1 MPKLIVWGIAIVAL
15 AAIMDRLLLWME
27 TRGWVF
33 YRRTK
38 GRGGGALYH
47 TRHRDVFVLVLGVA
61 TLSGCRETTRSTAE
75 FPLVETTIAEVHEA
89 FRDGRLTSRRLV
101 ERYMERIEAYDQ
113 SSDLNSI
120 VIVNPDAIAEAE
132 ALDEEFVRTGRLR
145 PLHGI
150 PVIVKDNYDTEGLQ
164 TTGGSLALRGSTPP
178 DDAYQVGMI
187 REAGAIVLAK
197 SNMAEW
203 AFSPYMT
210 ESSIAGVT
218 RNPYDLDRVPAGSSG
233 GTAAAVSANLG
244 LVGLGTDTGNSIRG
258 PSSHNA
264 LAGIR
269 STMGLTSR
277 DGIIPLYLRNDIGGP
292 MTRTVEDAVRVL
304 AVIAGYD
311 PADPIT
317 RRSEGR
323 MPSSYLEFLD
333 ADGLDGARLGV
344 FRRYVDAEAGDGEI
358 RDLTETA
365 IRDLAAQGAEIIDPF
380 DIPDFETLTD
390 GIWCD
395 VFRHDVNDYLA
406 SLGEAAPYK
415 TLAEIVASGLYSPYI
430 ERRLERALTVETPP
444 ADRDPP
450 CLDLYSTPRNIAFRE
465 AVLAAMERVGIDAI
479 VYPTWSNPPRLVGDL
494 ESPPGDNS
502 QLLSPQTGF
511 PAITVPTGYTEAG
524 LPAGITF
531 VGRLFSEPDLIRYA
545 YAYESATRH
554 RRPPSGFPE
563 LP

>member
-1 MPKLIVWGIAIVAL
+1 MNLIRKPGLDRKRPGELILLLFGIVA
-15 AAIMDRLLLWME
+15 
-27 TRGWVF
+27 
-33 YRRTK
+33 
-38 GRGGGALYH
+38 
-47 TRHRDVFVLVLGVA
+47 
-61 TLSGCRETTRSTAE
+61 LSGCRQSAE
-75 FPLVETTIAEVHEA
+75 SGADFPVVETTIADVHAA
-89 FRDGRLTSRRLV
+89 FRDGRLTSRALV
-101 ERYMERIEAYDQ
+101 ERYLERIEAYDQ
-113 SSDLNSI
+113 ASGLNSI
-120 VIVNPDAIAEAE
+120 VVLNPDATAEAE
-132 ALDEEFVRTGRLR
+132 ALDEEFRRTGRLR

-164 TTGGSLALRGSTPP
+164 TTGGSRALEGSIPP
-178 DDAYQVGMI
+178 DDAYQVRMI

-244 LVGLGTDTGNSIRG
+244 VVGLGTDTGNSIRG

-264 LAGIR
+264 LVGVR

-292 MTRTVEDAVRVL
+292 MARTVEDAVRVL
-304 AVIAGYD
+304 EVIAGYD

-317 RRSEGR
+317 QRSEGR
-323 MPSSYLEFLD
+323 VPPSYLGFLD
-333 ADGLDGARLGV
+333 MNGLEGARLGV
-344 FRRYVDAEAGDGEI
+344 FRRYLDAATGDGEI
-358 RDLTETA
+358 RALTETA
-365 IRDLAAQGAEIIDPF
+365 LRDLAAQGAEIVDPF
-380 DIPDFETLTD
+380 DIPDFEALTD

-395 VFRHDVNDYLA
+395 VFRHDVNDYLS
-406 SLGEAAPYK
+406 SLGDAAPHK
-415 TLAEIVASGLYSPYI
+415 TLAGVVASGLYSPYI
-430 ERRLERALTVETPP
+430 ERRLQRALAVETPP
-444 ADRDPP
+444 AERDPP
-450 CLDLYSTPRNIAFRE
+450 CLDLYSTNRNIAFRE
-465 AVLAAMERVGIDAI
+465 AVLAAMERDDVDAI

-494 ESPPGDNS
+494 ESPAGDNS

-511 PAITVPTGYTEAG
+511 PAITVPTGYTDAG

-545 YAYESATRH
+545 YAFETATRH
-554 RRPPSGFPE
+554 RRPPAGFPE